1 VIRPIE
7 LTPAPPLG
15 LRSAV
20 ARFDSTLN
28 SSPGS
33 EFTADTH
40 RNRFA
45 GLDQV
50 PENAIDRIFI
60 EDAEIAVGRDVFLQ
74 GFELEAPLVGNVTHV
89 ECPEIRQAG
98 SRANGC
104 VFWKDNFDFIIRI
117 LIFPALD
124 LGQHGLDA

>member
-1 VIRPIE
+1 ENPREIQPAGGVSIRPTNVSLQLYRAHTNRLVIKCSGRSS

-20 ARFDSTLN
+20 ACFDSTLN

-40 RNRFA
+40 RHRVA

-74 GFELEAPLVGNVTHV
+74 GSELEAPLVWNITHI
-89 ECPEIRQAG
+89 ESPKI
-98 SRANGC
+98 
-104 VFWKDNFDFIIRI
+104 
-117 LIFPALD
+117 
-124 LGQHGLDA
+124 